1 MTAARIVLMVLLTV
15 SLDLSVPFVPT
26 PGGLQWDDDEE
37 VVHLRRSR
45 ADIRLAGARQ
55 PSLPQSERPAPAL
68 KVPRPSVPSARR
80 EWRLLLWKTAVPPS
94 DSPSSPQPP

>member
-1 MTAARIVLMVLLTV
+1 MVLLTV

-37 VVHLRRSR
+37 VVNLRRSR

-55 PSLPQSERPAPAL
+55 PSLPQSERDPAPVL
-68 KVPRPSVPSARR
+68 KVPRPSVPSARL
-80 EWRLLLWKTAVPPS
+80 EWRPLLRKTAVPSS
-94 DSPSSPQPP
+94 DSASSPEPH